1 MAFATPSRLA
11 EHQAAGGGEG
21 RNQVERRRTRGP
33 VMAAARGFA
42 VNGEPVGTI
51 RPALAHPGGADGLEQ
66 RRMDPVHQDGQ
77 PAPAGHTRRGA
88 AQKVQVCLAPGGDMV
103 IVVAVGEAAAD
114 PQQQDLWERI
124 EDAADIARILDLRQ
138 VLEQDGK
145 TGPLRRVGD
154 HS

>member
-1 MAFATPSRLA
+1 
-11 EHQAAGGGEG
+11 
-21 RNQVERRRTRGP
+21 
-33 VMAAARGFA
+33 
-42 VNGEPVGTI
+42 
-51 RPALAHPGGADGLEQ
+51 
-66 RRMDPVHQDGQ
+66 
-77 PAPAGHTRRGA
+77 
-88 AQKVQVCLAPGGDMV
+88 MV